1 MFRKK
6 HSLIKGTLI
15 LTSAGLASRVLGF
28 FFRIFLSHTFGEE
41 QVGLYQLIF
50 PFYALCL
57 SLSTSG
63 LETAISRSVSRF
75 RSLGRTQDGKLI
87 FQTGLIL
94 SVLISLL
101 CTFLVQKNSVFLANR
116 FLGDPRCATLLY
128 LIVLALPAASVHS
141 CICGYYYGLQNTSV
155 PAISQLI
162 EQSLRISS
170 VFILYFIFVRK
181 GIRPEIQLAVSGIIF
196 GELAAAGYSLFSLK
210 KRNFDTGSPYILSIS
225 KSCSELLRLSVP
237 LTVNRT
243 AITFLQ
249 GIEAASIPV
258 CLELAS
264 HNASEAL
271 SIYGVLTGMAL
282 PCILFPCALTNSI
295 SLLLIPAV
303 AQKQAENSSKETLLL
318 IKKAAGGCFSLGLL
332 CSVFF
337 LLTGS
342 FLGNFLFH
350 STLAGNFIA
359 TLAWI
364 CPFLYTSSAL
374 LSAINGLGLTTLT
387 LMINLLGLSIR
398 ILSVYFG
405 IPYYGITG
413 YLWGLFISQLAV
425 CLVASLTLSREIKKE
440 YLQSV
445 ESATD

>member
-1 MFRKK
+1 MCSTIISDR
-6 HSLIKGTLI
+6 S
-15 LTSAGLASRVLGF
+15 
-28 FFRIFLSHTFGEE
+28 
-41 QVGLYQLIF
+41 
-50 PFYALCL
+50 C
-57 SLSTSG
+57 TSG
-63 LETAISRSVSRF
+63 GF
-75 RSLGRTQDGKLI
+75 CPQ
-87 FQTGLIL
+87 
-94 SVLISLL
+94 
-101 CTFLVQKNSVFLANR
+101 
-116 FLGDPRCATLLY
+116 LY
-128 LIVLALPAASVHS
+128 H
-141 CICGYYYGLQNTSV
+141 YGLQSTSV
-155 PAISQLI
+155 PAISQLL
-162 EQSLRISS
+162 EQFVRISS
-170 VFILYFIFVRK
+170 VFVLYFIFLHSGVH
-181 GIRPEIQLAVSGIIF
+181 PEISLAVSGIIF
-196 GELAAAGYSLFSLK
+196 GEFAAAGYSLFSLK
-210 KRNFDTGSPYILSIS
+210 KSCFDADSPYNLSIS

-243 AITFLQ
+243 AIAFLQ

-264 HNASEAL
+264 HSASEAL

-303 AQKQAENSSKETLLL
+303 AQKQAESSSKETFLL

-350 STLAGNFIA
+350 STLAGNFIV

-374 LSAINGLGLTTLT
+374 LSAINGLGITTLT
-387 LMINLLGLSIR
+387 LMINLFGLSIR
-398 ILSVYFG
+398 IFSVYFG
-405 IPYYGITG
+405 IPHYGITG

-425 CLVASLTLSREIKKE
+425 CLVASLTLSHEIKKE

>member
-94 SVLISLL
+94 SVMISLL

-181 GIRPEIQLAVSGIIF
+181 GIRPEIRLAVSGIIF

-318 IKKAAGGCFSLGLL
+318 IKKAAGGS
-332 CSVFF
+332 SVF
-337 LLTGS
+337 
-342 FLGNFLFH
+342 
-350 STLAGNFIA
+350 
-359 TLAWI
+359 
-364 CPFLYTSSAL
+364 CL
-374 LSAINGLGLTTLT
+374 LSSYWIF
-387 LMINLLGLSIR
+387 SR
-398 ILSVYFG
+398 KFPVSQYF
-405 IPYYGITG
+405 
-413 YLWGLFISQLAV
+413 
-425 CLVASLTLSREIKKE
+425 SR
-440 YLQSV
+440 
-445 ESATD
+445 

>member
-1 MFRKK
+1 M
-6 HSLIKGTLI
+6 
-15 LTSAGLASRVLGF
+15 
-28 FFRIFLSHTFGEE
+28 
-41 QVGLYQLIF
+41 
-50 PFYALCL
+50 
-57 SLSTSG
+57 
-63 LETAISRSVSRF
+63 
-75 RSLGRTQDGKLI
+75 
-87 FQTGLIL
+87 
-94 SVLISLL
+94 
-101 CTFLVQKNSVFLANR
+101 
-116 FLGDPRCATLLY
+116 
-128 LIVLALPAASVHS
+128 
-141 CICGYYYGLQNTSV
+141 
-155 PAISQLI
+155 
-162 EQSLRISS
+162 
-170 VFILYFIFVRK
+170 
-181 GIRPEIQLAVSGIIF
+181 
-196 GELAAAGYSLFSLK
+196 
-210 KRNFDTGSPYILSIS
+210 
-225 KSCSELLRLSVP
+225 
-237 LTVNRT
+237 TVNRT

-303 AQKQAENSSKETLLL
+303 AQKQAENASKETLLL

-350 STLAGNFIA
+350 STLAGNFIV

-374 LSAINGLGLTTLT
+374 LSAINGLGLTTMT

-405 IPYYGITG
+405 IPHYGITG

-445 ESATD
+445 GSATD

>member
-15 LTSAGLASRVLGF
+15 LTSAGLVSRVLGF

-75 RSLGRTQDGKLI
+75 HSLGRTQDGKLI

-94 SVLISLL
+94 SVLISLI
-101 CTFLVQKNSVFLANR
+101 CTLLVQKNSVFLSNR

-128 LIVLALPAASVHS
+128 
-141 CICGYYYGLQNTSV
+141 GLQRTSV

-162 EQSLRISS
+162 EQFVRISS
-170 VFILYFIFVRK
+170 VFVLYFIFIHSGVH
-181 GIRPEIQLAVSGIIF
+181 PEIPLAVSGIIF

-210 KRNFDTGSPYILSIS
+210 KKGFDADSPYILSIS

-264 HNASEAL
+264 HSASEAL

-282 PCILFPCALTNSI
+282 PCILFPSALTNSV

-303 AQKQAENSSKETLLL
+303 AQKQAESSSKETFLL

-350 STLAGNFIA
+350 STLAGNFII

-405 IPYYGITG
+405 IPHYGITG
-413 YLWGLFISQLAV
+413 YLWGLFISQSAV
-425 CLVASLTLSREIKKE
+425 CLVALLTLSHEIKKE

-445 ESATD
+445 ESTTD

>member
-15 LTSAGLASRVLGF
+15 LTSAGLVSRVLGF

-41 QVGLYQLIF
+41 EVGLYQLIF

-75 RSLGRTQDGKLI
+75 HSLGRTQDGKLI

-94 SVLISLL
+94 SVLISLI
-101 CTFLVQKNSVFLANR
+101 CTFLVQKNSVFLSNR

-141 CICGYYYGLQNTSV
+141 CICGYHYGLQRTSV
-155 PAISQLI
+155 PAISQLL
-162 EQSLRISS
+162 EQFVRISS
-170 VFILYFIFVRK
+170 VFVLYFIFIHSGVH
-181 GIRPEIQLAVSGIIF
+181 PEIPLAVSGIIF

-210 KRNFDTGSPYILSIS
+210 KKGFDADSPYNLSIS

-264 HNASEAL
+264 HSASEAL

-282 PCILFPCALTNSI
+282 PCILFPCALTNSV

-303 AQKQAENSSKETLLL
+303 AQKQAESFKRDITPY
-318 IKKAAGGCFSLGLL
+318 KKGCWRVFLPWS
-332 CSVFF
+332 SVFR
-337 LLTGS
+337 
-342 FLGNFLFH
+342 
-350 STLAGNFIA
+350 
-359 TLAWI
+359 
-364 CPFLYTSSAL
+364 L
-374 LSAINGLGLTTLT
+374 LSSYWFFPRKFL
-387 LMINLLGLSIR
+387 
-398 ILSVYFG
+398 
-405 IPYYGITG
+405 
-413 YLWGLFISQLAV
+413 ISQYFSRQFHRNT
-425 CLVASLTLSREIKKE
+425 CLDLSFPVHKFRSSQCNQWTGT
-440 YLQSV
+440 YNPDADDQS
-445 ESATD
+445 SWIIHPHS

>member
-15 LTSAGLASRVLGF
+15 LTSAGLVSRVLGF

-75 RSLGRTQDGKLI
+75 HSLGRTQDGKLI

-94 SVLISLL
+94 SVLISLI
-101 CTFLVQKNSVFLANR
+101 CTFLVQKNSVFLSNR

-141 CICGYYYGLQNTSV
+141 CICGYHYGLQRTSV
-155 PAISQLI
+155 PAISQLL
-162 EQSLRISS
+162 EQFVRISS
-170 VFILYFIFVRK
+170 VFVLYFIFIHSGVH
-181 GIRPEIQLAVSGIIF
+181 PEIPLAVSGIIF

-210 KRNFDTGSPYILSIS
+210 KKGFDADSPYILSIS

-258 CLELAS
+258 CL
-264 HNASEAL
+264 
-271 SIYGVLTGMAL
+271 
-282 PCILFPCALTNSI
+282 
-295 SLLLIPAV
+295 
-303 AQKQAENSSKETLLL
+303 
-318 IKKAAGGCFSLGLL
+318 GLL

-350 STLAGNFIA
+350 STLAGNFIV

-405 IPYYGITG
+405 IPHYGIAG

-425 CLVASLTLSREIKKE
+425 CLVALLTLSHEIKKE
-440 YLQSV
+440 YLQSF

>member
-15 LTSAGLASRVLGF
+15 LTSAGLVSRVLGF

-75 RSLGRTQDGKLI
+75 HSLGRTQDGKLI

-94 SVLISLL
+94 SVLISLI
-101 CTFLVQKNSVFLANR
+101 CTFLVQKNSVFLSNR

-141 CICGYYYGLQNTSV
+141 CICGYHYGLQRTSV
-155 PAISQLI
+155 PAISQLL
-162 EQSLRISS
+162 EQFVRISS
-170 VFILYFIFVRK
+170 VFVLYFIF
-181 GIRPEIQLAVSGIIF
+181 I
-196 GELAAAGYSLFSLK
+196 AAAGYSLFSLK
-210 KRNFDTGSPYILSIS
+210 KKGFDADSPYILSIS

-264 HNASEAL
+264 HSASEAL

-282 PCILFPCALTNSI
+282 PCILFPCALTNSV

-303 AQKQAENSSKETLLL
+303 AQKQAESSSKETFLL

-350 STLAGNFIA
+350 STFIV

-405 IPYYGITG
+405 IPHYGITG
-413 YLWGLFISQLAV
+413 YLWGLFISQSTV
-425 CLVASLTLSREIKKE
+425 CLVALLTLSHEIKKE

>member
-141 CICGYYYGLQNTSV
+141 CICGYYYGVQNTSV

-196 GELAAAGYSLFSLK
+196 GELAAAGYSLF
-210 KRNFDTGSPYILSIS
+210 
-225 KSCSELLRLSVP
+225 
-237 LTVNRT
+237 
-243 AITFLQ
+243 
-249 GIEAASIPV
+249 
-258 CLELAS
+258 
-264 HNASEAL
+264 
-271 SIYGVLTGMAL
+271 
-282 PCILFPCALTNSI
+282 
-295 SLLLIPAV
+295 
-303 AQKQAENSSKETLLL
+303 
-318 IKKAAGGCFSLGLL
+318 
-332 CSVFF
+332 FF
-337 LLTGS
+337 EEER
-342 FLGNFLFH
+342 F
-350 STLAGNFIA
+350 
-359 TLAWI
+359 
-364 CPFLYTSSAL
+364 
-374 LSAINGLGLTTLT
+374 
-387 LMINLLGLSIR
+387 
-398 ILSVYFG
+398 
-405 IPYYGITG
+405 
-413 YLWGLFISQLAV
+413 
-425 CLVASLTLSREIKKE
+425 
-440 YLQSV
+440 
-445 ESATD
+445 

>member
-15 LTSAGLASRVLGF
+15 LTSAGLVSRVLGF

-75 RSLGRTQDGKLI
+75 HSLGRTQDGKLI

-94 SVLISLL
+94 SVLISLI
-101 CTFLVQKNSVFLANR
+101 CTFLVQKNSVFLSNR

-141 CICGYYYGLQNTSV
+141 CICGYHYGLQRTSV

-162 EQSLRISS
+162 EQFVRISS
-170 VFILYFIFVRK
+170 VFVLYFIFIHRGVH
-181 GIRPEIQLAVSGIIF
+181 PEIPLAVSGIIF

-210 KRNFDTGSPYILSIS
+210 KRGFDADSPYILSIS
-225 KSCSELLRLSVP
+225 KSCSELLHLSVP

-264 HNASEAL
+264 HSASEAL

-282 PCILFPCALTNSI
+282 PCILFPCALTNSV

-303 AQKQAENSSKETLLL
+303 AQKQAENSSKETFLL
-318 IKKAAGGCFSLGLL
+318 IKKAAGGC
-332 CSVFF
+332 FF

-350 STLAGNFIA
+350 STLAGNFIV

-374 LSAINGLGLTTLT
+374 LSAINGLGLTTMT

-398 ILSVYFG
+398 IFSVYFG
-405 IPYYGITG
+405 IPHYGITG

>member
-1 MFRKK
+1 M
-6 HSLIKGTLI
+6 
-15 LTSAGLASRVLGF
+15 
-28 FFRIFLSHTFGEE
+28 
-41 QVGLYQLIF
+41 
-50 PFYALCL
+50 
-57 SLSTSG
+57 
-63 LETAISRSVSRF
+63 
-75 RSLGRTQDGKLI
+75 
-87 FQTGLIL
+87 
-94 SVLISLL
+94 
-101 CTFLVQKNSVFLANR
+101 
-116 FLGDPRCATLLY
+116 
-128 LIVLALPAASVHS
+128 
-141 CICGYYYGLQNTSV
+141 
-155 PAISQLI
+155 
-162 EQSLRISS
+162 
-170 VFILYFIFVRK
+170 
-181 GIRPEIQLAVSGIIF
+181 
-196 GELAAAGYSLFSLK
+196 
-210 KRNFDTGSPYILSIS
+210 
-225 KSCSELLRLSVP
+225 
-237 LTVNRT
+237 TVNRT

-264 HNASEAL
+264 HSASEAL

-282 PCILFPCALTNSI
+282 PCILFPCALTNSV

-303 AQKQAENSSKETLLL
+303 AQKQAESSSKETFLL

-350 STLAGNFIA
+350 STLAGNFIV

-405 IPYYGITG
+405 IPHYGITG

-425 CLVASLTLSREIKKE
+425 CLVALLTLSHEIKKE
-440 YLQSV
+440 YLQSF

>member
-1 MFRKK
+1 M
-6 HSLIKGTLI
+6 
-15 LTSAGLASRVLGF
+15 
-28 FFRIFLSHTFGEE
+28 
-41 QVGLYQLIF
+41 
-50 PFYALCL
+50 
-57 SLSTSG
+57 
-63 LETAISRSVSRF
+63 
-75 RSLGRTQDGKLI
+75 
-87 FQTGLIL
+87 
-94 SVLISLL
+94 
-101 CTFLVQKNSVFLANR
+101 
-116 FLGDPRCATLLY
+116 
-128 LIVLALPAASVHS
+128 
-141 CICGYYYGLQNTSV
+141 
-155 PAISQLI
+155 
-162 EQSLRISS
+162 
-170 VFILYFIFVRK
+170 
-181 GIRPEIQLAVSGIIF
+181 
-196 GELAAAGYSLFSLK
+196 
-210 KRNFDTGSPYILSIS
+210 
-225 KSCSELLRLSVP
+225 LRLSVP

-264 HNASEAL
+264 HSASEAL

-282 PCILFPCALTNSI
+282 PCILFPCALTNSV

-303 AQKQAENSSKETLLL
+303 AQKQAESSSKETFLL

-350 STLAGNFIA
+350 STLAGNFIV

-405 IPYYGITG
+405 IPHYGITG

-425 CLVASLTLSREIKKE
+425 CLVASLTLSHEIKKE
-440 YLQSV
+440 SLQSV

>member
-1 MFRKK
+1 M
-6 HSLIKGTLI
+6 
-15 LTSAGLASRVLGF
+15 
-28 FFRIFLSHTFGEE
+28 
-41 QVGLYQLIF
+41 
-50 PFYALCL
+50 
-57 SLSTSG
+57 STSG

-75 RSLGRTQDGKLI
+75 HSLGRTQDGKLI

-94 SVLISLL
+94 SVLISLI
-101 CTFLVQKNSVFLANR
+101 CTFLVQKNSVFLSNR

-141 CICGYYYGLQNTSV
+141 CICGYHYGLQRTSV

-162 EQSLRISS
+162 EQFVRISS
-170 VFILYFIFVRK
+170 VFVLYFIFIHSGVH
-181 GIRPEIQLAVSGIIF
+181 PEIPLAVSGIIF

-210 KRNFDTGSPYILSIS
+210 KKGFDADSPYILSIS

-264 HNASEAL
+264 HSASEAL

-282 PCILFPCALTNSI
+282 PCILFPCALTNSV

-303 AQKQAENSSKETLLL
+303 AQKQAESSSKETFLL

-350 STLAGNFIA
+350 STLAGNFIV

-405 IPYYGITG
+405 IPHYGIAG
-413 YLWGLFISQLAV
+413 YLWGLFISQSTV
-425 CLVASLTLSREIKKE
+425 CLVALLTLSHEIKKE
-440 YLQSV
+440 YLQSF

>member
-1 MFRKK
+1 M
-6 HSLIKGTLI
+6 IKGTLI
-15 LTSAGLASRVLGF
+15 LTSAGLVSRVLGF

-75 RSLGRTQDGKLI
+75 HSLGRTQDGKLI

-94 SVLISLL
+94 SVLISLI
-101 CTFLVQKNSVFLANR
+101 CTFLVQKNSVFLSNR

-141 CICGYYYGLQNTSV
+141 CICGYHYGLQRTSV
-155 PAISQLI
+155 PAISQLL
-162 EQSLRISS
+162 EQFVRISS
-170 VFILYFIFVRK
+170 VLFYIYFLYTVEFTLRFHWLYQVLFSENLQQQATRI
-181 GIRPEIQLAVSGIIF
+181 
-196 GELAAAGYSLFSLK
+196 FSLK
-210 KRNFDTGSPYILSIS
+210 KKGFDADSPYILSIS

-264 HNASEAL
+264 HSASEAL

-282 PCILFPCALTNSI
+282 PCILFPCALTNSV

-350 STLAGNFIA
+350 STLAGNFIV

-405 IPYYGITG
+405 IPHYGITG

-425 CLVASLTLSREIKKE
+425 CLVALLTLSHEIKKE
-440 YLQSV
+440 YLQSF